1 MPAAVEARMEA
12 LFDAEPNRLGRAF
25 TRAELEDA
33 VTRCDALASTV
44 TDRIDAAL
52 LARAGPRLKLIA
64 NFGVGT
70 DNIDLA
76 AAKAAGIA
84 VTNTPDVLTEDTAD
98 IAMALIL
105 MASRRLG
112 EGERML
118 RMGRWAGWRPDDF
131 LGASLAGKTLGIVG
145 MGRIGQALA
154 RRARASG
161 LTVRYHNRNPLL
173 GEPAFEPD
181 LDRLIADADIL
192 SINAPYGPATHHLID
207 ARRLALMKPHAI
219 LINTARGAIV
229 DQDALIEA
237 LQAGAIAAAGLD
249 VYPNEPH
256 VDPRLI
262 ALENAVLLP
271 HMGSATLET
280 RLAMGNKVADN
291 ILAFAEGRDLPDRV
305 V

>member
-1 MPAAVEARMEA
+1 MEA
-12 LFDAEPNRLGRAF
+12 LFDAELNRLGRAF
-25 TRAELEDA
+25 TREELVDA
-33 VTRCDALASTV
+33 VTRCDALACTV
-44 TDRIDAAL
+44 TDRIDAPL
-52 LARAGPRLKLIA
+52 LALAVPRLKLIA

-76 AAKAAGIA
+76 AARAAGIA

-118 RMGRWAGWRPDDF
+118 RRGAWAGWRPDDF
-131 LGASLAGKTLGIVG
+131 LGSSLAGKTLGIVG

-161 LTVRYHNRNPLL
+161 LTVRYHNRNPLPD
-173 GEPAFEPD
+173 EPAFEPD
-181 LDRLIADADIL
+181 LDRLVAEADIL

-207 ARRLALMKPHAI
+207 ARCLALMKPIAI
-219 LINTARGAIV
+219 LINTARGALV
-229 DQDALIEA
+229 DQEALIAALEA
-237 LQAGAIAAAGLD
+237 RTIAAAGLD

-256 VDPRLI
+256 VDSRLI
-262 ALENAVLLP
+262 ALETAVLLP

-280 RLAMGNKVADN
+280 RVAMGNRVADN
-291 ILAFAEGRDLPDRV
+291 ILAFAEGRELPDRV
-305 V
+305 A